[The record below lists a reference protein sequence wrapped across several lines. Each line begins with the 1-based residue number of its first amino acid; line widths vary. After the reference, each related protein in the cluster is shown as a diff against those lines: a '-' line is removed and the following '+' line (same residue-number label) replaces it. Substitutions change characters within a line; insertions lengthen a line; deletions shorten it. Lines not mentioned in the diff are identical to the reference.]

1 MHSCNARLEH
11 WSRGEAMKTLPVVL
25 SIILLLLGAYSI
37 HEYFNTMA
45 PAWQVEAAAN
55 VIVDTQLH
63 AVEATEAARRAVWFT
78 DFYRVLFVTV
88 LCGLAGA
95 AGVLGW
101 KVYDER
107 KESWARAVDGSFALQ
122 QFSNGQVQWQVD
134 PNRQATGTTG
144 FQIATGA
151 LGEFVSQAGA
161 DRQLTYNLSVQKTRT
176 TSAMMTGDSGPKY
189 AAHAKLLA
197 GAYDRNDVPQLPM
210 MADELDPVAT
220 WQVLTAQ
227 DAFAQSN
234 SSRWVL
240 GQSPTTG
247 ELFELNPKEAAHYG
261 IVGATG
267 TGKTAYTALL
277 LMANALKHHF
287 RVVILDGK
295 GGADWSKYSHLAE
308 YYALDYA
315 NVGGI
320 VSQIIREY
328 EKRQAILNQY
338 GVNSI
343 WELPPGVTKPR
354 PTLFIVDEFGAVMD
368 SLKAANKN
376 AYKAVELDL
385 GNLLRLSRGAGLYV
399 VLCDQ
404 NPSKW
409 PGTVRANL
417 PVNLCYRLGG
427 GIGNAVQEYNLDR
440 LERVGQFQVSNEV
453 YNAFPTYL
461 AINELLPDG
470 SYKKPIALLT
480 VDGDSTGDKKEGG
493 DKEQNPTPQAITSD
507 AVTAPVTSGAT
518 GEHHP
523 VSSTGAGGDKPVPA
537 PVLTGKPITTQH
549 RQQILN
555 IHAMTGSKHETM
567 RLVWGG
573 KNTQRAAWLNEIL
586 QGGEVQQ

>member
-1 MHSCNARLEH
+1 
-11 WSRGEAMKTLPVVL
+11 
-25 SIILLLLGAYSI
+25 
-37 HEYFNTMA
+37 
-45 PAWQVEAAAN
+45 
-55 VIVDTQLH
+55 
-63 AVEATEAARRAVWFT
+63 
-78 DFYRVLFVTV
+78 
-88 LCGLAGA
+88 LA
-95 AGVLGW
+95 
-101 KVYDER
+101 
-107 KESWARAVDGSFALQ
+107 
-122 QFSNGQVQWQVD
+122 
-134 PNRQATGTTG
+134 
-144 FQIATGA
+144 I
-151 LGEFVSQAGA
+151 
-161 DRQLTYNLSVQKTRT
+161 QKTRT
-176 TSAMMTGDSGPKY
+176 ASATSGADGVRNS
-189 AAHAKLLA
+189 AQAKLAA
-197 GAYDRNDVPQLPM
+197 GYYDRNEVPQLSM
-210 MADELDPVAT
+210 ITDEPNPVAT
-220 WQVLTAQ
+220 WQVLSAQ
-227 DAFAQSN
+227 DAFAQSDSN
-234 SSRWVL
+234 RWIL

-277 LMANALKHHF
+277 LMAYAVKNKYRL
-287 RVVILDGK
+287 VILDGK
-295 GGADWSKYSHLAE
+295 GGADWSKYQHIAE
-308 YYALDYA
+308 YYALDYS

-320 VSQIIREY
+320 VKQMVSEY

-343 WELPPGVTKPR
+343 WELPNGVTKPR

-399 VLCDQ
+399 CLCDQ

-453 YNAFPTYL
+453 YNAFKTFEV
-461 AINELLPDG
+461 IDQLLPDG
-470 SYKKPIALLT
+470 SYKKPLALLT
-480 VDGDSTGDKKEGG
+480 VGGDSIGDELGRG
-493 DKEQNPTPQAITSD
+493 DISQNPTPQNITSD
-507 AVTAPVTSGAT
+507 AVTAPVMSGAT

-523 VSSTGAGGDKPVPA
+523 ISSAGDSGDKAVTA
-537 PVLTGKPITTQH
+537 PVLTGKPITTHH
-549 RQQILN
+549 RQQVLN
-555 IHAMTGSKHETM
+555 IYAMTGSKNETM

-573 KNTQRAAWLNEIL
+573 KNTQHAGWLNEIL